1 MKLTLQTLIDKRACK
16 DQVALFRE
24 MFGDSVEITEELC
37 ASSARKFDFTW
48 AAQHL
53 LSVAAWDDY
62 LRITGWAWVDYVH
75 ITDDRIKGSAR
86 ADYAHSRAITFA
98 KLYNE
103 EKVT

>member
-37 ASSARKFDFTW
+37 ASFARFDFTW

-62 LRITGWAWVDYVH
+62 LRNRETAWADYL
-75 ITDDRIKGSAR
+75 RIKGSAPR
-86 ADYAHSRAITFA
+86 ADYARSRAITFA